1 MASEV
6 SFTPSQLNAINTKDK
21 TLLVSAGAGSGKT
34 TVLTKR
40 IIESIKAGTDINSLL
55 VVTFTKA
62 AAATMKDRIYSALLE
77 ELAANPSDKR
87 MVHTIYNIPSA
98 KISTIHAFCLDLVSK
113 NFSVLSLPPSM
124 RVADKA
130 ESEILLDTCL
140 EDLIDNSFEDEDSDF
155 LTLCDAFSGEK
166 SLDRFKETVIAV
178 YKKYLA
184 FPFWK
189 EYVAKTAQSETR
201 QAESAK
207 EEGIMSTGAGREI
220 LTLMRERVD
229 FFHRQA
235 NEFYAVLTPVA
246 KPSHLKALDYI
257 SDFLLNFKS
266 IINKANPGYDEI
278 KNALDSADIPRI
290 YKMGLPEDIGNAYA
304 RLKTAVDDE
313 IKTYK
318 DYFDSA
324 EEETVSD
331 YEKASRLN
339 SLMNSFII
347 SLDES
352 YAAAKKARGILTF
365 SDLEQFTLRLLG
377 EPTPGGTVRTPL
389 CREIRESFSEIYI
402 DEYQDINPLQDMIF
416 SLLSKENNRFMVGD
430 VKQSIY
436 RFRNAKAD
444 IFLNYLKEFPPLGEK
459 GKTAKI
465 LLPENHRSQKY
476 ILDFVNLLFDNLYTE
491 ENMNASYKEERLV
504 YPEGK
509 SGNYAFPVNV
519 YLLENEKEP
528 NEKEAEYVAKTIYRL
543 VNGGIDGKK
552 YEYGDIALLLRSMA
566 NSTGEYER
574 AFAGYGIPYSLEKNG
589 EFMLEPEILLA
600 LSILRIMDNPLD
612 DISLA
617 ASLRSPVFCFTAD
630 ELYAVKRFYAMEFL
644 YDCVSKCALDYRR
657 FLNAG
662 KKYKADKDFRKVKK
676 SAFPFV
682 AKGVSSGERP
692 DNTVKRRCYDFIE
705 RLKGLRALADESP
718 TNRLIWEMYMKTSLI
733 SLCAS
738 GENGKKKVQNLYT
751 LYNYA
756 LEFERTSF
764 KGLSSFLSYIN
775 DIADSYGEGLSS
787 DTGDKN
793 RVKIMSIHKSKG
805 MEFPVCFVS
814 SLGKRFNISDVS
826 AKYIV
831 RDDGFTLYNLRNNEG
846 LTEYVPFVKKVA
858 ANAEKKALYREELR
872 ILYVALTRA
881 KERLFVSGAV
891 GKTTLEKGTGG
902 RGFFRSTCYAD
913 WIYPILTSA
922 EHPCFMFDNTEPAG
936 DTVIE
941 KQEKT
946 EREFFPDEVFEQAI
960 GFVYPHGRG
969 YTVPAKAA
977 VSELRKGIL
986 EDGEYIRSV
995 AKSEAGKIPV
1005 FARRRADYASIGN
1018 ATHLFMQF
1026 ADFGNVEKDGALAEI
1041 DRLIAIKMITPEEGN
1056 LIDIKGVEEF
1066 FKSTLKAEISRS
1078 PLVFREKRFNLIEK
1092 SSLVSGEEGEL
1103 VMIQGVI
1110 DCFFQNP
1117 DGSFTV
1123 VDYKTDRLPEKGGEE
1138 VLISRH
1144 GMQIKYY
1151 CRAAEK
1157 ITGRKVSKAYLY
1169 SFYLGKAIE
1178 VDYES

>member
-1 MASEV
+1 M
-6 SFTPSQLNAINTKDK
+6 
-21 TLLVSAGAGSGKT
+21 
-34 TVLTKR
+34 
-40 IIESIKAGTDINSLL
+40 
-55 VVTFTKA
+55 
-62 AAATMKDRIYSALLE
+62 
-77 ELAANPSDKR
+77 
-87 MVHTIYNIPSA
+87 
-98 KISTIHAFCLDLVSK
+98 
-113 NFSVLSLPPSM
+113 
-124 RVADKA
+124 
-130 ESEILLDTCL
+130 
-140 EDLIDNSFEDEDSDF
+140 
-155 LTLCDAFSGEK
+155 
-166 SLDRFKETVIAV
+166 
-178 YKKYLA
+178 
-184 FPFWK
+184 
-189 EYVAKTAQSETR
+189 
-201 QAESAK
+201 
-207 EEGIMSTGAGREI
+207 
-220 LTLMRERVD
+220 
-229 FFHRQA
+229 
-235 NEFYAVLTPVA
+235 
-246 KPSHLKALDYI
+246 
-257 SDFLLNFKS
+257 
-266 IINKANPGYDEI
+266 
-278 KNALDSADIPRI
+278 
-290 YKMGLPEDIGNAYA
+290 
-304 RLKTAVDDE
+304 
-313 IKTYK
+313 
-318 DYFDSA
+318 
-324 EEETVSD
+324 
-331 YEKASRLN
+331 
-339 SLMNSFII
+339 
-347 SLDES
+347 
-352 YAAAKKARGILTF
+352 
-365 SDLEQFTLRLLG
+365 
-377 EPTPGGTVRTPL
+377 
-389 CREIRESFSEIYI
+389 
-402 DEYQDINPLQDMIF
+402 
-416 SLLSKENNRFMVGD
+416 
-430 VKQSIY
+430 
-436 RFRNAKAD
+436 
-444 IFLNYLKEFPPLGEK
+444 
-459 GKTAKI
+459 
-465 LLPENHRSQKY
+465 
-476 ILDFVNLLFDNLYTE
+476 
-491 ENMNASYKEERLV
+491 
-504 YPEGK
+504 
-509 SGNYAFPVNV
+509 
-519 YLLENEKEP
+519 
-528 NEKEAEYVAKTIYRL
+528 AKTIYRL

-891 GKTTLEKGTGG
+891 GKTTLEGYRRQRLFQKHLL
-902 RGFFRSTCYAD
+902 RRLDLS
-913 WIYPILTSA
+913 ILTSA

-946 EREFFPDEVFEQAI
+946 ERSFPRRVFRQAI
-960 GFVYPHGRG
+960 GFVYP
-969 YTVPAKAA
+969 TAEA
-977 VSELRKGIL
+977 
-986 EDGEYIRSV
+986 IRC
-995 AKSEAGKIPV
+995 PP
-1005 FARRRADYASIGN
+1005 RRRFRNFGRESLRTGN
-1018 ATHLFMQF
+1018 T
-1026 ADFGNVEKDGALAEI
+1026 
-1041 DRLIAIKMITPEEGN
+1041 
-1056 LIDIKGVEEF
+1056 
-1066 FKSTLKAEISRS
+1066 
-1078 PLVFREKRFNLIEK
+1078 
-1092 SSLVSGEEGEL
+1092 
-1103 VMIQGVI
+1103 
-1110 DCFFQNP
+1110 
-1117 DGSFTV
+1117 
-1123 VDYKTDRLPEKGGEE
+1123 
-1138 VLISRH
+1138 
-1144 GMQIKYY
+1144 
-1151 CRAAEK
+1151 
-1157 ITGRKVSKAYLY
+1157 
-1169 SFYLGKAIE
+1169 
-1178 VDYES
+1178 